1 MVVLCARW
9 PKSIRPPIGRAW
21 SKQVPPHAAKA
32 QWQPKRAPQTMA
44 LSLARPNMLFCSGG
58 RAWRHPPLP
67 NWPRA
72 PFLCCKVLRTSSS
85 LPRQWSLES
94 VVVWQGVE
102 GKSLLFFLRPDP
114 DFGTISFLSCYRC
127 SAKPKPSMESC
138 ILLPLQLYRTFS
150 FTFKLP
156 LWS

>member
-44 LSLARPNMLFCSGG
+44 LSLARPNVLFCSGG
-58 RAWRHPPLP
+58 QAWPLP

-72 PFLCCKVLRTSSS
+72 PLLCCAARSFEPPLLPCRVSDRWNQWWYGKESKGNACSSS
-85 LPRQWSLES
+85 FSQIRIGLRCHLLP
-94 VVVWQGVE
+94 
-102 GKSLLFFLRPDP
+102 F
-114 DFGTISFLSCYRC
+114 
-127 SAKPKPSMESC
+127 
-138 ILLPLQLYRTFS
+138 LLPLFSQTQTKHGIVHS
-150 FTFKLP
+150 FTVTAL
-156 LWS
+156 